1 MRSWEGLTQSSQNP
15 QILKFSNPHIRLLL
29 VRLREIGDVVFTTPA
44 VRALEKRFPEAH
56 ISYLVEPAAAPIVAT
71 NPHIDEVIIAPR
83 GAGLASEV
91 RLVRRLRSAQFDV
104 AIDFHGGPRAS
115 LLTWLSG
122 APIRVGYEVKGR
134 SWMYT
139 RRVGRPRELRAR
151 HSVLNQWD
159 LLTPFGI
166 DPPRSD
172 LDAVEMRVD
181 PAAATSIAQRITHS
195 GIAAGDRLAVVHVS
209 AGNPFRRWPIDSF
222 VAVATGLAA
231 GDSRCHVIVTSG
243 PSERGAAD
251 RVITESRA
259 CLAPSE
265 RHRVLDFG
273 ELSLTELRAVLD
285 DAAIYI
291 GGDSGPLHVAA
302 TSRVPIV
309 GLYGPTL
316 PARSAPWRGEYPA
329 EAVEVPGLPCRPCD
343 QRQCEPGDFRCLT
356 RITPEQVLEAA
367 RRVLSL

>member
-1 MRSWEGLTQSSQNP
+1 LE
-15 QILKFSNPHIRLLL
+15 KLLL

-44 VRALEKRFPEAH
+44 VRALRRHFPDAH
-56 ISYLVEPAAAPIVAT
+56 ITYLVEPAAAPIVAT
-71 NPHIDEVIIAPR
+71 NAHLNEVIVVPR
-83 GAGLASEV
+83 RAGLVSEA
-91 RLVRRLRSAQFDV
+91 RLVRRLRSARFDI

-122 APIRVGYEVKGR
+122 APVRVGYEVAAR

-151 HSVLNQWD
+151 HSVVNQWD

-166 DPPRSD
+166 APPRSD
-172 LDAVEMRVD
+172 VDAVEMCID
-181 PAAATSIAQRITHS
+181 PATARSVAERLTHA
-195 GIAAGDRLAVVHVS
+195 GIRAGDRIAVVHVS

-222 VAVATGLAA
+222 VTVAAGLAA
-231 GDSRCHVIVTSG
+231 RDSRCHVIVTSG
-243 PSERGAAD
+243 PSERDAAA
-251 RVITESRA
+251 RVIADARA
-259 CLAPSE
+259 RLAPPE
-265 RHRVLDFG
+265 RQRVLDFG
-273 ELSLTELRAVLD
+273 ELSLTELRAVLN

-302 TSRVPIV
+302 TSPAPIV

-316 PARSAPWRGEYPA
+316 PARSAPWRAETAPA
-329 EAVEVPGLPCRPCD
+329 EAVEVLELPCRPCD
-343 QRQCEPGDFRCLT
+343 QRRCEPGDFRCLT

-367 RRVLSL
+367 RRVMNL